1 MNRTLKAVLVL
12 ASVAVLVLPTAAQRI
27 TGSVTGQV
35 TDQSGAAVPGATVT
49 VLNEATNAKRTVSTG
64 EDGAFV
70 VDNLAPAL
78 YKVTIE
84 ASGFQNYQT
93 TATVRVGVA
102 TPVNAQMQIGAAT
115 STITV
120 ESAAIAVDTQQ
131 NTVQGV
137 VTADRI
143 DDLPLNGRN
152 FLSLAQLEPGVQI
165 IDGGNFDPTK
175 NQMVGVSVGGRSG
188 RVTRIQVDGVD
199 ITDEV
204 VGTTV
209 ANISN
214 ESIQE
219 FGISQSTLDV
229 STDITSSGA
238 VNIITRSGSNDLH
251 GSAAYFWRDESFA
264 ADSRLFKPDNNKPP
278 FDREIIAARASGPFI
293 QDRLYWAV
301 DYEYNNQDQQQVVT
315 TPQFPQFTGAFGVPL
330 DERMTS
336 GKLDWVLTDRT
347 KGFYRFQHSYNF
359 GVTGFGGTDLASFAN
374 QNNTNI
380 HVIGVDYG
388 SARWTHS
395 GRFSY
400 LNFNNAI
407 VDSNS
412 SAGTPTTL
420 DPGGNPV
427 LVNITSNGINAGPDL
442 LAPQNTFQDNK
453 QFKYDG
459 GYSVGRHTIRFG
471 STYNKIDQVVF
482 AAFFG
487 NAPRIRSA
495 NNATGREF
503 AGLNPFSAGGASDP
517 LNFPVNQFFLGN
529 GLGFFTDKSALGFPF
544 GGQTNHRLGFYAMD
558 TWKVTPDFT
567 LNLGLRYNWNSNLSN
582 HDVPRASAISLF
594 DPTLAGTPRRDND
607 DFAPQA
613 GFAWNVMGNNK
624 LVIRAGAGIYY
635 ETNILNSFLFD
646 VAENIPPGIG
656 LSFISFVDGDGVVN
670 DPAGGPPLFNFN
682 TDCVGLPGN
691 NCFFQTTLPSGNNV
705 TGAALGQVIPFA
717 LQANQLFQSA
727 AAALAANFPAPG
739 TQPAFNVNLDTNGHF
754 LDTQYQTPY
763 GAQMNVG
770 FQYEVRSGL
779 VLAVDYVRNRGVHF
793 NQTRDRNRI
802 GAADTLDVAAAQA
815 AIAGTLAACGQPT
828 IAAAI
833 VGCPNFAGGRP
844 ATIND
849 FASRGLGAGPGLA
862 VDGNNAFGGEN
873 RNFRGIGIIEP
884 MGLSLYQALQVRL
897 TGKLGSWGWIRNLDT
912 NITYSLGRFESSGVD
927 QDFPPSPRSTTAR
940 PSSSALPATTAPA
953 SSA

>member
-1 MNRTLKAVLVL
+1 MNRTLKVVLVL
-12 ASVAVLVLPTAAQRI
+12 TAAALLVLPTAAQRI

-120 ESAAIAVDTQQ
+120 ESAAIAVDTQTP
-131 NTVQGV
+131 TVQGV

-165 IDGGNFDPTK
+165 VDGGNFDPTK

-336 GKLDWVLTDRT
+336 GKLDWVLSDRT

-380 HVIGVDYG
+380 HVVGVDYG

-395 GRFSY
+395 ARASY

-407 VDSNS
+407 VDSNG
-412 SAGTPTTL
+412 SAGTPLTL
-420 DPGGNPV
+420 DPG
-427 LVNITSNGINAGPDL
+427 
-442 LAPQNTFQDNK
+442 
-453 QFKYDG
+453 
-459 GYSVGRHTIRFG
+459 
-471 STYNKIDQVVF
+471 
-482 AAFFG
+482 
-487 NAPRIRSA
+487 
-495 NNATGREF
+495 
-503 AGLNPFSAGGASDP
+503 
-517 LNFPVNQFFLGN
+517 
-529 GLGFFTDKSALGFPF
+529 
-544 GGQTNHRLGFYAMD
+544 
-558 TWKVTPDFT
+558 
-567 LNLGLRYNWNSNLSN
+567 
-582 HDVPRASAISLF
+582 
-594 DPTLAGTPRRDND
+594 
-607 DFAPQA
+607 
-613 GFAWNVMGNNK
+613 
-624 LVIRAGAGIYY
+624 
-635 ETNILNSFLFD
+635 
-646 VAENIPPGIG
+646 
-656 LSFISFVDGDGVVN
+656 
-670 DPAGGPPLFNFN
+670 
-682 TDCVGLPGN
+682 
-691 NCFFQTTLPSGNNV
+691 
-705 TGAALGQVIPFA
+705 
-717 LQANQLFQSA
+717 
-727 AAALAANFPAPG
+727 
-739 TQPAFNVNLDTNGHF
+739 
-754 LDTQYQTPY
+754 
-763 GAQMNVG
+763 
-770 FQYEVRSGL
+770 
-779 VLAVDYVRNRGVHF
+779 
-793 NQTRDRNRI
+793 
-802 GAADTLDVAAAQA
+802 
-815 AIAGTLAACGQPT
+815 
-828 IAAAI
+828 
-833 VGCPNFAGGRP
+833 
-844 ATIND
+844 
-849 FASRGLGAGPGLA
+849 
-862 VDGNNAFGGEN
+862 
-873 RNFRGIGIIEP
+873 
-884 MGLSLYQALQVRL
+884 
-897 TGKLGSWGWIRNLDT
+897 
-912 NITYSLGRFESSGVD
+912 
-927 QDFPPSPRSTTAR
+927 
-940 PSSSALPATTAPA
+940 
-953 SSA
+953 

>member
-1 MNRTLKAVLVL
+1 MSRTWKAVLV
-12 ASVAVLVLPTAAQRI
+12 VAAITLLVLPATAQRI

-35 TDQSGAAVPGATVT
+35 TDQSGAAVPGAAVT
-49 VLNEATNAKRTVSTG
+49 VLNEATNTKRTVSTG

-78 YKVTIE
+78 YKMTIE

-102 TPVNAQMQIGAAT
+102 TPVSAQMQIGAAT

-120 ESAAIAVDTQQ
+120 ESAAIAVDTQTP
-131 NTVQGV
+131 TVQGV

-278 FDREIIAARASGPFI
+278 FDREIVAARASGPFI

-336 GKLDWVLTDRT
+336 GKLDWVLSDRT

-380 HVIGVDYG
+380 HVVGVDYG

-407 VDSNS
+407 VDSNG
-412 SAGTPTTL
+412 SAGTPLTL
-420 DPGGNPV
+420 DPGGSLV

-459 GYSVGRHTIRFG
+459 GYTVGRHTIRFG

-495 NNATGREF
+495 NNTTGREF
-503 AGLNPFSAGGASDP
+503 ANLNPFSAGGEGDP

-558 TWKVTPDFT
+558 TWKLTPNFT

-624 LVIRAGAGIYY
+624 FVIRAGAGIYY

-646 VAENIPPGIG
+646 VA
-656 LSFISFVDGDGVVN
+656 
-670 DPAGGPPLFNFN
+670 
-682 TDCVGLPGN
+682 
-691 NCFFQTTLPSGNNV
+691 
-705 TGAALGQVIPFA
+705 
-717 LQANQLFQSA
+717 
-727 AAALAANFPAPG
+727 
-739 TQPAFNVNLDTNGHF
+739 
-754 LDTQYQTPY
+754 
-763 GAQMNVG
+763 
-770 FQYEVRSGL
+770 
-779 VLAVDYVRNRGVHF
+779 
-793 NQTRDRNRI
+793 
-802 GAADTLDVAAAQA
+802 
-815 AIAGTLAACGQPT
+815 
-828 IAAAI
+828 
-833 VGCPNFAGGRP
+833 
-844 ATIND
+844 
-849 FASRGLGAGPGLA
+849 
-862 VDGNNAFGGEN
+862 
-873 RNFRGIGIIEP
+873 
-884 MGLSLYQALQVRL
+884 
-897 TGKLGSWGWIRNLDT
+897 
-912 NITYSLGRFESSGVD
+912 
-927 QDFPPSPRSTTAR
+927 
-940 PSSSALPATTAPA
+940 
-953 SSA
+953 